1 MFKLTALA
9 SVAVGVVMCTACGGG
24 GEGTES
30 GGVPGYGNTVASAPE
45 SSSQSCS
52 VVLYGDSIMAGQN
65 PAGALAETPVQA
77 IKRMRSGWSVEDRSR
92 AGTSAAQLAAL
103 FPNDPRT
110 ARVVVLEHGINDLIL
125 GMSPVESIRS
135 VVDFAKAEGRA
146 VVVTGL
152 SQQTRVDTP
161 RWLAAADG
169 IAQVAKAAAVTYA
182 DWPSVTGNTV
192 DGTHPDQA
200 FSNDLA
206 SQLVRALD
214 KACK

>member
-1 MFKLTALA
+1 MFKLTVLA
-9 SVAVGVVMCTACGGG
+9 YVAAGVVMCTACGGG

-30 GGVPGYGNTVASAPE
+30 GGVPGYGNTVSGPE
-45 SSSQSCS
+45 TSSQACS

-77 IKRMRSGWSVEDRSR
+77 IKRMRSGWSIEDRSR
-92 AGTSAAQLAAL
+92 SGTSAAQLAAL

-125 GMSPVESIRS
+125 GMSPVESVRS

-152 SQQTRVDTP
+152 SQQTRIDPT
-161 RWLAAADG
+161 RWQATADG
-169 IAQVAKAAAVTYA
+169 IAQVAKTAGVIYA

-200 FSNDLA
+200 FSNDLV